1 MTELLTEWD
10 PQLDPSAY
18 EIDPEDAALPEV
30 DASTL
35 PARNPAEELSLV
47 DELFLQDDFDNS
59 ELEGLGA
66 GGQIWERAVP
76 RARHKCKTHASN
88 LIGFCLKEIRII
100 NETEALA
107 FDADE
112 SLSMCDHV
120 IRLDGGNWH
129 KAFRGGIVYFTGG
142 SGNVHGHI
150 MESLGNA
157 FIATTD
163 FPTGHWGRVGVQ
175 TLFERWG
182 YARAYVGNQVN
193 GNVVRTLSAPEP
205 PPKPKYPA
213 IQAEIVDLA
222 RLRRRH
228 REAGHPAVSAHL
240 TRAIRELRTIPGI

>member
-1 MTELLTEWD
+1 MTALLTEWD
-10 PQLDPSAY
+10 PQLDPSEY

-30 DASTL
+30 DVSTL
-35 PARNPAEELSLV
+35 PARNPAEEL
-47 DELFLQDDFDNS
+47 ELIDDLFIQDDFS
-59 ELEGLGA
+59 QIEGLGA
-66 GGQIWERAVP
+66 APGQIWERAVP
-76 RARHKCKTHASN
+76 RARVKCKNHAHN
-88 LIGFCLKEIRII
+88 AIGMCLMEIRTI
-100 NETEALA
+100 NETGPLA

-120 IRLDGGNWH
+120 VRLDGGNWH

-142 SGNVHGHI
+142 DGNVHGHI

-163 FPTGHWGRVGVQ
+163 FPTGQWGRVGVQ

-205 PPKPKYPA
+205 PPKPKYPR
-213 IQAEIVDLA
+213 IQEEIRDLMKIRA
-222 RLRRRH
+222 YH
-228 REAGHPAVSAHL
+228 REHNHPAVAAGC
-240 TRAIRELRTIPGI
+240 TRAIRNLRDIPGV